1 MIKRKNEQRIKEF
14 FEGDHRALLVEGARQ
29 TGKTF
34 TIREIGKNCFEQF
47 VEINFYEQPDASALF
62 SSAKSAEDLLLRI
75 SSLTKKKLVPGK
87 TLIFFDEVQE
97 CKEIV
102 TAIKFLV
109 DEGSYRYVLSGSLL
123 GVALKDIRSI
133 PVGYMSVIDMYP
145 LDLEEFALAVGV
157 SDDIIQYIEKCYDD
171 KTQVD
176 TFVHSKMLE
185 LVQLY
190 LIIGG
195 MPAAVQK
202 YVDTNNLRSVAMVQ
216 RDIIRLYRA
225 DISKYDFDHKLQIEE
240 IFNLIPSELN
250 AKNKRFILKNL
261 NENKRF
267 NALENSFVWLKD
279 AGVAIPTYNIEEPRV
294 PLLLNKQ
301 HNLFKMFLADVGLLA
316 CMYAGDIQKL
326 LLQNITNINYGGIY
340 ENFVAQELCA
350 HGFSQDG
357 NNLYYFNSKKQ
368 GELDFVIECKGN
380 VMPIEVKSGKDYH
393 RHNALSN
400 VMTSDEYVIPEA
412 IVFCQGNVEKQDKTT
427 YLPIYMTMFLKK
439 QQLEDTIYKFN
450 LSGLTGK

>member
-34 TIREIGKNCFEQF
+34 TIREVGKNCFEQF
-47 VEINFYEQPDASALF
+47 VEINFYEQPDARALF

-195 MPAAVQK
+195 MPAVVQK

-225 DISKYDFDHKLQIEE
+225 DI
-240 IFNLIPSELN
+240 
-250 AKNKRFILKNL
+250 
-261 NENKRF
+261 
-267 NALENSFVWLKD
+267 
-279 AGVAIPTYNIEEPRV
+279 
-294 PLLLNKQ
+294 
-301 HNLFKMFLADVGLLA
+301 
-316 CMYAGDIQKL
+316 
-326 LLQNITNINYGGIY
+326 NITLIIN
-340 ENFVAQELCA
+340 
-350 HGFSQDG
+350 
-357 NNLYYFNSKKQ
+357 
-368 GELDFVIECKGN
+368 CK
-380 VMPIEVKSGKDYH
+380 
-393 RHNALSN
+393 
-400 VMTSDEYVIPEA
+400 
-412 IVFCQGNVEKQDKTT
+412 
-427 YLPIYMTMFLKK
+427 LKK
-439 QQLEDTIYKFN
+439 FSTLFPQN
-450 LSGLTGK
+450 